1 MQCRFGAPG
10 GEVTHDLTPKQMFDV
25 ETIRREFPLLDRE
38 VYGRKLVYLDSGATA
53 QKPEAVIRKVDELHR
68 MLNANI
74 HRGVHYLSEQATEL
88 YEEARQTV
96 ARFIGAAEKEE
107 VIFTAGATASINLV
121 AYAWSE
127 RFLEAGDN
135 ILISEL
141 EHHSNIVPWQLAAA
155 RKGAEIRV
163 LPFDEE
169 GRLKVELLPELLDE
183 RTKLVAVTQAS
194 NTLGTRPDLKP
205 IIEAAHAVGA
215 VVLVD
220 GCQGVVHGGVDVEAL
235 DCDFYAFSGHKLY
248 GPTGIGVLYGKR
260 ALLEAMP
267 PFMGG
272 GDMVDRVSFEKT
284 TYAPVPLKFEAGT
297 ANYIGAI
304 GLAEAIRFLEGLD
317 MEEVERYEQEL
328 LCYATQ
334 ELQKIEG
341 LRIYGTTANKCA
353 ILSFN
358 VEGVHGYDLGM
369 ILDKLGIAIRTGQ
382 HCAEPVMKHF
392 GVQGMCRASL
402 ALYNTREEIDALVR
416 GVERAVRMLR
426 G

>member
-1 MQCRFGAPG
+1 
-10 GEVTHDLTPKQMFDV
+10 MFDV
-25 ETIRREFPLLDRE
+25 EQIRKEFPLLSRE
-38 VYGRKLVYLDSGATA
+38 VYGRRLVYLDSGATA
-53 QKPEAVIRKVDELHR
+53 QKPEVVIRAVDRLHR
-68 MLNANI
+68 ELNANI
-74 HRGVHYLSEQATEL
+74 HRGVHYLSEQATEA
-88 YEEARQTV
+88 YEAAREEV
-96 ARFIGAAEKEE
+96 ARFIGAGSKEE
-107 VIFTAGATASINLV
+107 IIFTAGATASINLV

-127 RFLEAGDN
+127 RFLQAGDN

-141 EHHSNIVPWQLAAA
+141 EHHSNIVPWQLAAE

-163 LPFDEE
+163 LPFDDA
-169 GRLKVELLPELLDE
+169 GNLMVEKLPELLDE
-183 RTKLVAVTQAS
+183 RTKLVAVTEAS
-194 NTLGTRPDLKP
+194 NTLGTRPDLRP
-205 IIEAAHAVGA
+205 IIEAAHQVGA
-215 VVLVD
+215 VVMVD
-220 GCQGVVHGGVDVEAL
+220 GCQGVVHGGGHVEEL

-260 ALLEAMP
+260 AWLDAMP

-304 GLAEAIRFLEGLD
+304 ALKEAIGFLQEVGIEAVEAHEHHLLQ
-317 MEEVERYEQEL
+317 MATEELNR
-328 LCYATQ
+328 
-334 ELQKIEG
+334 ISG

-358 VEGVHGYDLGM
+358 VEGVHGYDMGM

-382 HCAEPVMKHF
+382 HCAEPVMQHF

-402 ALYNTREEIDALVR
+402 AMYNTEEEIEALVK
-416 GVERAVRMLR
+416 GVGRAVRMLR